1 MRKFGI
7 RDCGGALRRLT
18 LATGLLT
25 ACALWMDEPAYAAC
39 TPASASGVTVS
50 CTGTTTNQGGGAPGT
65 SGPST
70 IGYGTGTESGITI
83 NIGAGSTLTGSSIGI
98 TIHDGTVINGSGST
112 ISGPNNAIVAV
123 GNLSLTNE
131 FAPAC
136 AFLAGLG
143 NPDTVTA
150 VPGNHDSY
158 VRSAETLAVQYWA
171 DYMRGDNNENFPF
184 VRRRG
189 SITIVGLSTSLP
201 TAPLAATGRL
211 HGDQLPRL
219 REILATLGRENAFR
233 VVLIHH
239 PPTEGAH
246 HFRRL
251 RDAAEMR
258 DVLKQCGAELVLHG
272 HHHEASLAWLPG
284 PQQRVP
290 VIGVPSASGSPDF
303 HYDPAGYNLYEIDGE
318 PGAWRCTM
326 VSRGWDRKDGR
337 ITELRR
343 QPLMG

>member
-1 MRKFGI
+1 MFILAHLSDIHLAPLPRPNPFELLSKRGLGYINWLRK
-7 RDCGGALRRLT
+7 RRRVHRADM
-18 LATGLLT
+18 LARVVADLKARKPDHIAVTGDL
-25 ACALWMDEPAYAAC
+25 
-39 TPASASGVTVS
+39 V
-50 CTGTTTNQGGGAPGT
+50 
-65 SGPST
+65 
-70 IGYGTGTESGITI
+70 
-83 NIGAGSTLTGSSIGI
+83 
-98 TIHDGTVINGSGST
+98 
-112 ISGPNNAIVAV
+112 
-123 GNLSLTNE
+123 NLSLTTE

-136 AFLAGLG
+136 AWLAGLG
-143 NPDTVTA
+143 DANAVTA

-158 VRSAETLAVQYWA
+158 VRSAETLALQHWA

-184 VRRRG
+184 VRRCG
-189 SITIVGLSTSLP
+189 PLSIIGLSTSLP
-201 TAPLAATGRL
+201 TAPLSATGQL
-211 HGDQLPRL
+211 HGNQLARFAD
-219 REILATLGRENAFR
+219 ILEALGRENAFR

-258 DVLKQCGAELVLHG
+258 EVLRKFGAELVLHG
-272 HHHEASLAWLPG
+272 HHHEASLTWLPG

-303 HYDPAGYNLYEIDGE
+303 HDDPAGYNLYEIDGE

-326 VSRGWDRKDGR
+326 VARGWSKDDRR

>member
-1 MRKFGI
+1 MFILAHLSDVHLAPLPSPNPFELLSKRGLGYINWLRK
-7 RDCGGALRRLT
+7 RRRVHRADML
-18 LATGLLT
+18 
-25 ACALWMDEPAYAAC
+25 
-39 TPASASGVTVS
+39 SR
-50 CTGTTTNQGGGAPGT
+50 
-65 SGPST
+65 
-70 IGYGTGTESGITI
+70 
-83 NIGAGSTLTGSSIGI
+83 
-98 TIHDGTVINGSGST
+98 
-112 ISGPNNAIVAV
+112 IVADLKARKPDHIAV
-123 GNLSLTNE
+123 TGDLVNLSLTNE
-131 FAPAC
+131 FAPAY
-136 AFLAGLG
+136 AWLSGLG
-143 NPDTVTA
+143 DPDNVTA

-158 VRSAETLAVQYWA
+158 VRSAETLALQHWA
-171 DYMRGDNNENFPF
+171 DYMRGDSNENFPF

-189 SITIVGLSTSLP
+189 PITIIGLSTSLP
-201 TAPLAATGRL
+201 TPPLAATGEL
-211 HGDQLPRL
+211 HGNQLERL
-219 REILATLGRENAFR
+219 APILEALGRENAFR

-251 RDAAEMR
+251 RDAAGMR
-258 DVLKQCGAELVLHG
+258 DVLKKFGAELVLHG

-326 VSRGWDRKDGR
+326 VSRGWSRDDRR